1 MWRTYCS
8 GIDRCLPP
16 STTYAYKYELSS
28 YSTLRSVV
36 QVEEWMD
43 TILLLHLGDVGVGV
57 GERSAHGSVHPTR
70 PCPLLGHCNVDREGG
85 RAAGLREK
93 QGLDLTK
100 SRSSRVLNL
109 KSRAWI

>member
-1 MWRTYCS
+1 
-8 GIDRCLPP
+8 
-16 STTYAYKYELSS
+16 
-28 YSTLRSVV
+28 
-36 QVEEWMD
+36 MD

-93 QGLDLTK
+93 QGLDLTE

-109 KSRAWI
+109 SLRQRLDPRDVRHYLRSSCVEVTQRE